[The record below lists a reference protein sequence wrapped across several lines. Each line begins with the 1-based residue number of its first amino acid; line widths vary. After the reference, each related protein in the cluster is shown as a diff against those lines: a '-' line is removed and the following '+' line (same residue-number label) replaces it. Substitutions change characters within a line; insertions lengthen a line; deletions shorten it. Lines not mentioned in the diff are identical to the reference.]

1 MATKKTESSIPN
13 AAKFVDMLIGKGG
26 NYTFETAL
34 ADVVDNAIEA
44 GARNIDVIVNF
55 EDESLYVLDDGNG
68 MSDETHRE
76 AMKFA
81 AETREYSE
89 KDLGKFGTGM
99 KAASLS
105 QSERLTVA
113 TRARR
118 SSDISIRCLDRGHI
132 KATNDW
138 DQLTLILDEE
148 DLPAAVLQH
157 LRKTHGTAIVWDQL
171 TSNTSK
177 RGVLESER
185 EAELYKSTKK
195 AELHMSMIFHR
206 FLTGETIDG
215 SRVKI
220 RINGNDIEPY
230 DPFARDEK
238 GTIAMEAMHLQV
250 NGSAMNLRGYVLPPK
265 KEWSSAKAHE
275 EHGRPKGWNASQ
287 GFYIYRND
295 RLIQWGTWLRMRTA
309 EPHAS
314 LARVA
319 LDFTSA
325 LDEVLSVTVDK
336 SKVTL
341 PHTVKERLEPAVSLI
356 VKRANER
363 YRDKSAGLN
372 GSALPGRTVV
382 GPPGLKKRL
391 TAAALV
397 EHLEKLAVI
406 HGKNDELNVFK
417 KLLSEEIPAVAD
429 EIGWRLK

>member
-55 EDESLYVLDDGNG
+55 DDESLYVLDDGNG
-68 MSDETHRE
+68 MNDETHRE

-81 AETREYSE
+81 AQTRDYSE

-105 QSERLTVA
+105 QAERLTVA
-113 TRARR
+113 TRARK
-118 SSDISIRCLDRGHI
+118 SSSISIRCLDREHI
-132 KATNDW
+132 KETNDW
-138 DQLTLILDEE
+138 DQLTLILDESE
-148 DLPAAVLQH
+148 LPPLVLEH
-157 LRKTHGTAIVWDQL
+157 LKKSHGTAVLWNRL
-171 TSNTSK
+171 TSNTTK
-177 RGVLESER
+177 RGVLEAER
-185 EAELYKSTKK
+185 QAELYKSTKR
-195 AELHMSMIFHR
+195 AELHISMIFHR
-206 FLTGETIDG
+206 FLTGETVDG
-215 SRVKI
+215 SSVAI
-220 RINGNDIEPY
+220 RINGNPIEPY

-238 GTIAMEAMHLQV
+238 GTITMDPIHLKV
-250 NGSAMNLRGYVLPPK
+250 NGSAMNLQGYVLPPK
-265 KEWSSAKAHE
+265 KEWSSPKAHE

-295 RLIQWGTWLRMRTA
+295 RLIQWGSWLRMRTA

-341 PHTVKERLEPAVSLI
+341 PHAVSERLEPAVALL
-356 VKRANER
+356 VKKANER
-363 YRDKSAGLN
+363 YRDKTAGLS
-372 GSALPGRTVV
+372 GSSLPGRTVV
-382 GPPGLKKRL
+382 GPPGLKKKL

-397 EHLEKLAVI
+397 ESLEKLATI
-406 HGKNDELNVFK
+406 HSKTAELAVLQ
-417 KLLSEEIPAVAD
+417 KLLAEEMPAVAE
-429 EIGWRLK
+429 EIGWRK